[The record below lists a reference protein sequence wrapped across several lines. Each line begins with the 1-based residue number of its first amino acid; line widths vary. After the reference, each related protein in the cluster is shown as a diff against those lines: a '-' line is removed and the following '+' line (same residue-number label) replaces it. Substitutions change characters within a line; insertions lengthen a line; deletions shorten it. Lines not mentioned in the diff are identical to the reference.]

1 MEIRDVKALIS
12 LMDEGNLTS
21 IRVVEGNT
29 EIELHRDPQPAAAA
43 PTSAPAPAERDQ
55 SLFGN

>member
-29 EIELHRDPQPAAAA
+29 EIELHRDPQPAPTAPAAQA
-43 PTSAPAPAERDQ
+43 APAERDQ